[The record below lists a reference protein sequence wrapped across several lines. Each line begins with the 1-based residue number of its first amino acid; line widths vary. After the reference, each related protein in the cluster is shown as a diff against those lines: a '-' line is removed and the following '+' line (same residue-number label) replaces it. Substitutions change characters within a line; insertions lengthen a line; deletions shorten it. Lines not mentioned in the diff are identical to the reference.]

1 MAVARTEARGAVPA
15 PPLLPRAKSRR
26 ALRHD
31 LRTAVT
37 AYATDRGTL
46 ASLIHEIE
54 RVAKYCHGCP
64 KASLGKAKKRVREL
78 VEAEAPYML
87 DKTGLPE
94 WKWCALYDAVQ
105 ADRNDLMHTGTAAAL
120 TGTRSVALAIV
131 LMEALMKPSKSTT
144 VGQLMVSNP
153 VCAQAWQTL
162 ADVRR
167 TMLMH
172 DYSTLPLE
180 DGNCR
185 NNDGWKVLR
194 AGSLGEYLLED
205 RDDRLGERI
214 RDSKLPRELVP
225 KVTSSTL
232 IKDVTDLPVIVAD
245 GNGLLGIVTAFD
257 LL

>member
-1 MAVARTEARGAVPA
+1 MAEARTEARGAVPA

-78 VEAEAPYML
+78 VEAEAPY
-87 DKTGLPE
+87 
-94 WKWCALYDAVQ
+94 
-105 ADRNDLMHTGTAAAL
+105 
-120 TGTRSVALAIV
+120 
-131 LMEALMKPSKSTT
+131 
-144 VGQLMVSNP
+144 NP